1 MVRTALNC
9 PQTRPA
15 QLTERDEHAYQVRAR
30 TSARH
35 SALPCAVPV
44 GIPHIYG
51 REEGAGGVMANI
63 PFTQ

>member
-1 MVRTALNC
+1 
-9 PQTRPA
+9 
-15 QLTERDEHAYQVRAR
+15 VRAR

-63 PFTQ
+63 PFTQYDGMM